1 MKEENHFPKRKR
13 IRIEN
18 YDYSV
23 PGMYYITIC
32 TVNREKIFWD
42 RESAES
48 VFPQAVPLSIA
59 GKIAQEAVRQI
70 SEHYTNVFVDKYCIM
85 PDHIH
90 LIVSISADANGR
102 MVSAPTVSTVVGSM
116 KRWVSRQIGRAV
128 WQKSF
133 YEHSI
138 RNKQDYIEIWNYIDN
153 NPLKYLIE

>member
-18 YDYSV
+18 YDYSI

-48 VFPQAVPLSIA
+48 VSPQAVPLSIA

-70 SEHYTNVFVDKYCIM
+70 SEHYINVFVDKYCIM